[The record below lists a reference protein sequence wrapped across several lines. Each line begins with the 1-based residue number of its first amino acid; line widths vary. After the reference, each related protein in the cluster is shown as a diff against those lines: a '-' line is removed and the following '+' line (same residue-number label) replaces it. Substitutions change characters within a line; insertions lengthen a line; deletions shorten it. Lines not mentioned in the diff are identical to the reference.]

1 MSLFPIF
8 LKLDGRRCLVVGAG
22 KVGEPKIQSLLSA
35 NARVV
40 VVAPE
45 ATAAVQ
51 DWAQSGAIDWKR
63 RSFEPTDLDRVF
75 LVISATSSDDVN
87 ESVFLEARQRGIL
100 CNSVDDPE
108 HCDFFYPAI
117 VRRGDFQIA
126 ISTGGHSPALA
137 QRLRSELEA
146 QFGPEYASWVSELGR
161 VREQLFGTDIDP
173 EKRRQLL
180 HELASKE
187 AFRTAQA
194 VYARSDA

>member
-8 LKLDGRRCLVVGAG
+8 LKLVGRRCLVVGAG

-63 RSFEPTDLDRVF
+63 RSFEPTDLDSVF